1 MELIPIE
8 HFIDK
13 IDINIKVLKDL
24 WLEDIAVRF
33 TEQEL
38 KSVLYHLRTLQIAM
52 VKQESEGYNA
62 DSD

>member
-1 MELIPIE
+1 MELMPIE

-38 KSVLYHLRTLQIAM
+38 KSVLYHLRTLKILEE
-52 VKQESEGYNA
+52 KQN
-62 DSD
+62 D